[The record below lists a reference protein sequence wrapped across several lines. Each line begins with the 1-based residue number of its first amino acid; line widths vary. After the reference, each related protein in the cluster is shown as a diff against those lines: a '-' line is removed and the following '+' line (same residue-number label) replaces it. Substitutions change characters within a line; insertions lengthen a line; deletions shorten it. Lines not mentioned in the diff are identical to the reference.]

1 METSQFC
8 CCHLPFLLLCG
19 GAGSRGTRPGLGAAG
34 FREGRGEQAGSLPHS
49 PQPGGAQSRFRLPL
63 PSLAALQ
70 PPISNHTAKETN
82 PRPKPSPR
90 VLPVCSILCSPSDSS
105 KFSLLCPRPALN
117 HTWAFPSG
125 LTSPSISKCRKAE
138 NLHPVAFASE
148 NQRKL
153 FYALRKL

>member
-1 METSQFC
+1 MLSLTFPAALRRCWEQRD
-8 CCHLPFLLLCG
+8 PAWAG
-19 GAGSRGTRPGLGAAG
+19 GSGLQRRKGRAGWVS
-34 FREGRGEQAGSLPHS
+34 PHS
-49 PQPGGAQSRFRLPL
+49 PQPGGAQSRLRLPL
-63 PSLAALQ
+63 PSSAALQ